1 MNGRAGTDMSRRIAS
16 RWLEM
21 DPQDYDTLGDDV
33 TEAWILDSQHEAY
46 VWKEDDSNTYFWSA
60 GFSEGYEFSLKGAE
74 NAAMRAIREDADFEF
89 DPAGGRII

>member
-1 MNGRAGTDMSRRIAS
+1 MARRIAS

-46 VWKEDDSNTYFWSA
+46 VWKEGGSRYFWSA

-74 NAAMRAIREDADFEF
+74 NAAIRAIREDADFEF